1 MKLKNRVTKLENL
14 TNIKKD
20 FLQYLLIVNGK
31 VLNNNELI
39 SEDEFYKRNPIYK
52 NEKAIFKLRVKSAL

>member
-39 SEDEFYKRNPIYK
+39 SEDEFYKQNPIYK
-52 NEKAIFKLRVKSAL
+52 NEKAIFKLRVKKAL